1 MYFDETAWV
10 AVAFIIFIALIW
22 KKASNAIVSILDNR
36 SLLIHNELNEAK
48 SLKEEA
54 LEELRKSLQTQKQ
67 VSEEAENIIRD
78 AKETAKKIQEEAYS
92 KSSDLIKRKEEQA
105 RQKIIAL
112 ETDAI
117 KNIKKIL
124 AICWGMQVAVTA
136 AGGTVKKSKNGAHIG
151 IASNIEITEN
161 GLKHPLY
168 LSKNKKFNSPA
179 FNFDEVVKLP
189 EKGICLASNKVNK
202 VQSLYFEINQTKV
215 WGLQYLSLIH
225 I

>member
-1 MYFDETAWV
+1 VYFDETAWV

-67 VSEEAENIIRD
+67 VLEEAENIIRD

-105 RQKIIAL
+105 KQKIIAL

-117 KNIKKIL
+117 KNIKKITGNV
-124 AICWGMQVAVTA
+124 IIESSKIYIEDNID
-136 AGGTVKKSKNGAHIG
+136 KKENVNLITKS
-151 IASNIEITEN
+151 SNEI
-161 GLKHPLY
+161 K
-168 LSKNKKFNSPA
+168 S
-179 FNFDEVVKLP
+179 
-189 EKGICLASNKVNK
+189 
-202 VQSLYFEINQTKV
+202 SLLV
-215 WGLQYLSLIH
+215 
-225 I
+225 